1 MGAEVASAAI
11 RGMSPRALASA
22 AALTLALAAIAA
34 LAPSLDPGPASPFRH
49 LYGGP
54 VVVAALRFGAIGGG
68 LAAIAAVLLQ
78 APRLLAHLA
87 DAGLSAIV
95 VDDLITYLTLLGLGP
110 LVGALAGDARR
121 QRRWYETLLATQRA
135 LADEAPLPTALA
147 RLRGVLLGRLPGA
160 EIALAVRDGPRLA
173 VAGGETVGP
182 GSAVAAVLDTGAP
195 LFVPDVGDGPRPRRA
210 LVVPLLAQGETIGAL
225 CVERVGEVGR
235 RERDALLTLGVHL
248 GVALENA
255 RLASRQRRFTD
266 ELAEKVGGATRH
278 LEAMDRAKSAFVAT
292 ASHELR
298 TPLTALLGF
307 SEMLATRPLGGD
319 EVRRLANII
328 RSETDRLARIVDD
341 LLDLSRLEQGL
352 APRLARRPVAVAP
365 AVVAAVSLFRHRAT
379 HRLSVECEEPLPPVD
394 ADPDALDRILKNLVS
409 NAIKYS
415 PAGGLVSVDVRAV
428 GACLEFSVAD
438 EGRGIAA
445 EALPRIFEPYY
456 RAPDASDAARG
467 VGLGLAVVKSLVDAH
482 GGSIRVASAPG
493 QGTRVTFALPA
504 VP

>member
-1 MGAEVASAAI
+1 
-11 RGMSPRALASA
+11 
-22 AALTLALAAIAA
+22 
-34 LAPSLDPGPASPFRH
+34 
-49 LYGGP
+49 
-54 VVVAALRFGAIGGG
+54 
-68 LAAIAAVLLQ
+68 
-78 APRLLAHLA
+78 
-87 DAGLSAIV
+87 
-95 VDDLITYLTLLGLGP
+95 
-110 LVGALAGDARR
+110 
-121 QRRWYETLLATQRA
+121 
-135 LADEAPLPTALA
+135 
-147 RLRGVLLGRLPGA
+147 VLLGRLPGA

-428 GACLEFSVAD
+428 GARLEFSVAD